1 MFAPST
7 QLMLLPPLQPAK
19 PQKTTFSDDRQHG
32 SPVCLFVL
40 FTIGG
45 TPENQLARGRTFAAL
60 LFYRRIFGV
69 PKWGSIQAAQI
80 GFSSRA

>member
-1 MFAPST
+1 
-7 QLMLLPPLQPAK
+7 
-19 PQKTTFSDDRQHG
+19 
-32 SPVCLFVL
+32 LFLL
-40 FTIGG
+40 FTIWV

-60 LFYRRIFGV
+60 LFYRKIFGV